1 MPDVEQVP
9 SVSGGIHRPAVAK
22 PSASVRYGF
31 VDLLRGLA
39 LVVMVETHVVNAYL
53 PDSLRG
59 SSFFYW
65 LAFLNGLVAPSF
77 LFASG
82 FSLVLQGRRHWDD
95 WLRFRAPFWK
105 HMRRLGFILMV
116 GYLLHLQHFRLSKYL
131 ASDDPDVWKRT
142 LQVDILQCIVMSL
155 IVVHI
160 LVLVVRTRRRL
171 AYGAALLGL
180 CFTLMTP
187 WIWAQDF
194 TGRMPLALSLYLNPG
209 GVSLFPIFPWAAFL
223 LAGSCTGYLFL
234 SSVKRDRVPKFMRRA
249 AMAGVAMIGAG
260 LLGRLVPFS
269 LPGYQN
275 FYLTSPL
282 YFAIRLGCVLI
293 LLSALWEIERRG
305 MRLPGGVLVAGQES
319 LLAYGIHL
327 VVIFGVLRNRYVG
340 RIVGLEAGYA
350 GCFFLSI
357 LVILLMLEASRR
369 WHIFKRQR
377 PRLVFRAQA
386 AAIITLALI
395 FLLG

>member
-1 MPDVEQVP
+1 VTRVEQVS
-9 SVSGGIHRPAVAK
+9 SVSGESHGPAAGK

-59 SSFFYW
+59 GPFFYW

-95 WLRFRAPFWK
+95 WLRFRASFWK

-116 GYLLHLQHFRLSKYL
+116 GYLLHIQHFRLSKYL
-131 ASDDPDVWKRT
+131 ASGDPDVWKRT
-142 LQVDILQCIVMSL
+142 LQVDILQCIVVSL
-155 IVVHI
+155 IAVHI

-180 CFTLMTP
+180 CFMLMTP

-194 TGRMPLALSLYLNPG
+194 TGRMPLALALYLNPG

-223 LAGSCTGYLFL
+223 LAGSCACYLFL
-234 SSVKRDRVPKFMRRA
+234 SAVDRGSVSKFMRRV
-249 AMAGVAMIGAG
+249 AMAGVAMICTG

-269 LPGYQN
+269 LPGYQD

-282 YFAIRLGCVLI
+282 YVAIRLGCVLI

-327 VVIFGVLRNRYVG
+327 VVIFGLLRNRYVG
-340 RIVGLEAGYA
+340 KILGLEAGYA
-350 GCFFLSI
+350 GCFILSV
-357 LVILLMLEASRR
+357 LVILLMLEAARR
-369 WHIFKRQR
+369 WHVFKRQH
-377 PRLVFRAQA
+377 PQLVFRAQA
-386 AAIITLALI
+386 AAIITLVLI